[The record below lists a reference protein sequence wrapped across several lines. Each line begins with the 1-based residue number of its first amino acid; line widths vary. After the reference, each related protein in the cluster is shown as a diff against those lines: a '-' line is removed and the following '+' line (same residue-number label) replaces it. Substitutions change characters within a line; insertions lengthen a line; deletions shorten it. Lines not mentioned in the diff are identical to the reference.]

1 MRALAHQL
9 KRALGCGLL
18 AVLAVACGGDGSAP
32 ATGAASGPA
41 VRSGAGTAVEDH
53 EAALAAVR
61 AHLSRI
67 MPCQS
72 ARTRFEEDF
81 ARDRFT
87 ARQITQYGLQ
97 SQSPVWEVELDAGLH
112 IPYVSWFVE
121 QSDGTV
127 LASIS
132 AATYYESPLLFMCR

>member
-1 MRALAHQL
+1 MLTVGQRLET
-9 KRALGCGLL
+9 ALGICLIALL
-18 AVLAVACGGDGSAP
+18 VVACGGDGSTP

-41 VRSGAGTAVEDH
+41 ARTGAGTAVEDR

-67 MPCQS
+67 TSCQA

-81 ARDRFT
+81 ARGKFA
-87 ARQITQYGLQ
+87 ARQITMYGLQ
-97 SQSPVWEVELDAGLH
+97 SQSPVWEVDFAGDLH
-112 IPYVSWFVE
+112 IPYVIWFVE

-132 AATYYESPLLFMCR
+132 AATYYESPLLHMCR